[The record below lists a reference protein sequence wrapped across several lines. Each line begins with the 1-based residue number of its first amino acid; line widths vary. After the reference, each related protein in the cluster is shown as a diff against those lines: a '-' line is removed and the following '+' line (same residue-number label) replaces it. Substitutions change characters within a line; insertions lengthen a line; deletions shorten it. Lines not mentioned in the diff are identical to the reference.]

1 MSCSQLAMIRPIL
14 TGREMTVDAA
24 MTHGQ
29 LSVVSVVVMGYRD
42 LVRVLRTLT
51 NLVLI
56 ALAISLA
63 LQFLEYLFLASW
75 MKFPVVGTLLN
86 LGLSAL
92 RSFLL
97 TPFYIAVHR
106 FVILDEITRKYSFA
120 PHNRRFSLFFA
131 WSFALTALVSV
142 LELLL
147 IPLLVLFIPW
157 AEPKLLA
164 MLIVIVGAAIVVLRL
179 TIIFPAIAVDAPGA
193 DAPNALADTKG
204 HASKMFAIFLVASLP
219 FMIVDVLIAPSQ
231 PVDVPSL
238 AGTLIS
244 AVVSALFIPL
254 LLALASRLYQ
264 ILADRLV
271 AGTSTH
277 TVAPT

>member
-1 MSCSQLAMIRPIL
+1 M
-14 TGREMTVDAA
+14 TGDAA
-24 MTHGQ
+24 MVHGR
-29 LSVVSVVVMGYRD
+29 LSVVSVVAMGYRD

-51 NLVLI
+51 NLVVI

-63 LQFLEYLFLASW
+63 LQFLEFLFLASW
-75 MKFPVVGTLLN
+75 LEIPVVGTLVT

-106 FVILDEITRKYSFA
+106 FVILDEIARKYSFDR
-120 PHNRRFSLFFA
+120 HSRRFSLFFA
-131 WSFALTALVSV
+131 WSFALAALVSV
-142 LELLL
+142 LGLLL
-147 IPLLVLFIPW
+147 IPLLVLIIPW

-164 MLIVIVGAAIVVLRL
+164 MLIVIVAAAIVVVRL
-179 TIIFPAIAVDAPGA
+179 TIIFPAIAVDASGA

-204 HASKMFAIFLVASLP
+204 HASKMVAVFLVASLP
-219 FMIVDVLIAPSQ
+219 FIAVYILIAPWQ
-231 PVDVPSL
+231 RDAVPL
-238 AGTLIS
+238 LGGTLIS

-254 LLALASRLYQ
+254 LLALASRMYQ
-264 ILADRLV
+264 VLADRLV
-271 AGTSTH
+271 VPTSTG